1 MKLPCV
7 AADPAG
13 RPCRTCVQMCLQGN
27 GINRRSQI
35 RLVDFGVEE
44 ELDLYC
50 QLSAAHAAPPQRRRL
65 CLAWSRCTRHTAGS
79 RRRRPA
85 QQSQGAAWRH
95 LAAPVA
101 RPSVEE
107 AGGRA
112 ARAKKKGARRA
123 GRSRCKRRTSG
134 AEELPK

>member
-50 QLSAAHAAPPQRRRL
+50 QLCAAHAAPPPPSQL
-65 CLAWSRCTRHTAGS
+65 HAILF
-79 RRRRPA
+79 
-85 QQSQGAAWRH
+85 QSLKSDPRNRQEAMRVMLGRFAEAYLQWWNTH
-95 LAAPVA
+95 L
-101 RPSVEE
+101 
-107 AGGRA
+107 
-112 ARAKKKGARRA
+112 K
-123 GRSRCKRRTSG
+123 
-134 AEELPK
+134 